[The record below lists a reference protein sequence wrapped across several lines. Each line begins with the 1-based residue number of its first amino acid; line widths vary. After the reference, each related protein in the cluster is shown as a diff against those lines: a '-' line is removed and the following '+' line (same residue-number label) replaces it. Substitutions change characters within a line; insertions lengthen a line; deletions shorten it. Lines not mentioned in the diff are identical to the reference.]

1 MPRKGRISPLGI
13 QHDPSQDWEAWEK
26 FIKVHRTPDLVV
38 ILSDTGNFVALPR
51 SFFSSNQDWKNLN
64 QFVDQR
70 VLVPV

>member
-1 MPRKGRISPLGI
+1 
-13 QHDPSQDWEAWEK
+13 
-26 FIKVHRTPDLVV
+26 VHRTPDLVV

-51 SFFSSNQDWKNLN
+51 TFFSSNQDWKNLN